1 MPTNDRRLRIW
12 TSVRVLGI
20 VAVLSAIGPA
30 AIARSILAGNEWFE
44 VAPLPGPRA
53 FHMTAFA
60 ATESGPRLYAI
71 GGQRSPSDTME
82 RLCIEYS
89 PYSNSWIQRTAMTQS
104 RGLGQ
109 ACAVRGKVWVFGG
122 SRAFGTGL
130 ADVESYDP
138 AADAWT
144 TGPNM
149 PVSLYDFGAAVWRDS
164 LVFIIGGGSW
174 HPSMPPT
181 NRVWLFDPT
190 LRVWYSATALPVP
203 LGAMACGVVG
213 DTLLVATGWTGSGS
227 TNRAWRGIVNPAN
240 PRTITWQE
248 LDTLPGR
255 RRCRAACGVAN
266 RELCVIGGLVLDAS
280 VSPAL
285 HPSSLSLQPSGF
297 AALSEVWSLAGNNH
311 WTERAAKPHAVSSV
325 FSMGSDAANHVY
337 VPGGY
342 PGAAPYL
349 RATEYIDMSDYSH
362 DVGVTGIVSPIGRL
376 VPNATTPVSIRI
388 RNFGTATE
396 DLNAHITIL
405 DSMTHS
411 PVFSADTSIDLAAD
425 SSRLVEFGTFVP
437 PTRHVFR
444 TTAFVSLTGDQN
456 PDNDTVRARSR
467 TTTGSDPDGYG
478 YVYKSTQEPDNL
490 AFSWFDPI
498 GGTVIDD
505 WDPNGDEG
513 TSRRHLPFQFNF
525 YGSGVDRVYVCSNGY
540 LQTSNNVAALNSPFP
555 YVEITNIIAPFWD
568 DISVRD
574 SGQVYENFTTDR
586 AVYTWVGARRATP
599 DTGRLTFQVIIQIN
613 GDISFN
619 YLDVTA
625 DAASSTIGIQGGDG
639 NWNYYQEY
647 AYNADPP
654 RHVPT
659 SSTSI
664 LFDAPPLGIKEQEI
678 SSLPPVELQIPSVCR
693 GPVRITVGSEVRS
706 VQVFNVSGFLVR
718 SFGAVS
724 RQPSAAGSFIWD
736 RRDQHGRFL
745 PAGAY
750 LFRAIS
756 PQGSLTRKL
765 ILLD

>member
-1 MPTNDRRLRIW
+1 MLIKEPRRGNGTAIHALLAAI
-12 TSVRVLGI
+12 
-20 VAVLSAIGPA
+20 VLSVSA
-30 AIARSILAGNEWFE
+30 ASADVANEWFD
-44 VAPLPGPRA
+44 VAPLPSPRA

-60 ATESGPRLYAI
+60 ATESGPQLYAI

-82 RLCIEYS
+82 RLCIKYS
-89 PYSNSWIQRTAMTQS
+89 PQSNSWSHRAAMKQR

-109 ACAVRGKVWVFGG
+109 ACTVRGKVWVFGG
-122 SRAFGTGL
+122 SRTFGTGL
-130 ADVESYDP
+130 ADVESYEP
-138 AADAWT
+138 VADTWT

-181 NRVWLFDPT
+181 NTVWLFDPT
-190 LRVWYSATALPVP
+190 LRTWYSATALPVP
-203 LGAMACGVVG
+203 LGAMACGVIG
-213 DTLLVATGWTGSGS
+213 DTLLVATGWTGSGPS
-227 TNRAWRGIVNPAN
+227 NRAWRGMLSPSN
-240 PRTITWQE
+240 PRAISWQE

-266 RELCVIGGLVLDAS
+266 RELYVVGGLELDAS
-280 VSPAL
+280 SSLVL
-285 HPSSLSLQPSGF
+285 HPSSFLLQPSGF
-297 AALSEVWSLAGNNH
+297 SAISEVWSLAGNDH

-325 FSMGSDAANHVY
+325 FGIGSDAANHVY

-349 RATEYIDMSDYSH
+349 RATEYLDMSNYSH
-362 DVGVTGIVSPIGRL
+362 DVGATGIVSPVGRL
-376 VPNATTPVSIRI
+376 VPNATCPVSIRV

-396 DLNAHITIL
+396 DLSAQITVL

-411 PVFSADTSIDLAAD
+411 PVFSADTSFDLAAD
-425 SSRLVEFGTFVP
+425 SSRVVEFGSFVP
-437 PTRHVFR
+437 TAHTVFHA
-444 TTAFVSLTGDQN
+444 TAFVSLAGDQN

-467 TTTGSDPDGYG
+467 TTTGSDPDGFG

-490 AFSWFDPI
+490 AFSWFDPA

-540 LQTSNNVAALNSPFP
+540 LQTSNNVAALNFP
-555 YVEITNIIAPFWD
+555 LPYEDITNIIAPFWD

-586 AVYTWVGARRATP
+586 AVYTWVGARRSTP
-599 DTGRLTFQVIIQIN
+599 DTGRLTFQVIIQSS
-613 GDISFN
+613 GDIWFN
-619 YLDVTA
+619 YLDVTG

-639 NWNYYQEY
+639 SWNYYQEY
-647 AYNADPP
+647 VHNADPA

-664 LFDAPPLGIKEQEI
+664 LFDEPPLGIEEQQ
-678 SSLPPVELQIPSVCR
+678 SSGVRPVELQVPSVCR

-706 VQVFNVSGFLVR
+706 VQVFNVSGSLVR

-724 RQPSAAGSFIWD
+724 RQPSAVSSFTWD
-736 RRDQHGRFL
+736 RRDQQGRFL

-750 LFRAIS
+750 LVRAVS
-756 PQGSLTRKL
+756 PQRSLTRKL